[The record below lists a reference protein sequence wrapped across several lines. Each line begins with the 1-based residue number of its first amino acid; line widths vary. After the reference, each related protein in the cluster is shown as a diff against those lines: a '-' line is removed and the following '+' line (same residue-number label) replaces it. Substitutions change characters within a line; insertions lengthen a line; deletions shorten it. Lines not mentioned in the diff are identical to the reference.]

1 MQSNQLLIEKYNRL
15 QSSLLIFLSIF
26 FAIIALVSP
35 LVLTYY
41 FQYYLLLIAV
51 SFIGLP
57 HGFFDY
63 SIAERLF
70 SYKKNWIYYFTIS
83 YIFLSLIYLFFW
95 FEYPLESLIFFLTIS
110 IFHFGMEELTHIKYK
125 DMNFFQIIIIGSI
138 PIALPILFHP
148 ENVFYIFNQIT
159 DLDIN
164 YDYINTY
171 IYYIYFLLLFIALY
185 LNGIKRSW
193 IYLLLIANFII
204 LPPLVS
210 FILYFCFHHSLRHY
224 IHSIYHDNLV
234 PNKYSTNE
242 YLKAIITASVLF
254 TLVVLISL
262 QTYGQYSFDIII
274 VKYIFILL
282 ACLTLPHLMLNIY
295 YETQKK

>member
-1 MQSNQLLIEKYNRL
+1 MQSNQSLIEKYNRL
-15 QSSLLIFLSIF
+15 QSSLLISLSIF
-26 FAIIALVSP
+26 FAIIIFLAPSF
-35 LVLTYY
+35 LTYY
-41 FQYYLLLIAV
+41 FQYYFLLIAV

-70 SYKKNWIYYFTIS
+70 DYKKNWIYYFTIS

-95 FEYPLESLIFFLTIS
+95 FAYPLPSLIFFLIIS
-110 IFHFGMEELTHIKYK
+110 TFHFGMEELNHIKYK
-125 DMNFFQIIIIGSI
+125 DMKNFQIVMIGSM

-159 DLDIN
+159 DLNIIYDHIN
-164 YDYINTY
+164 IN
-171 IYYIYFLLLFIALY
+171 IYYFYFSLLFIALY

-193 IYLLLIANFII
+193 IYFILIANFII

-210 FILYFCFHHSLRHY
+210 FILYFCFHHSIRHY
-224 IHSIYHDNLV
+224 IHSIYYDSLV
-234 PNKYSTNE
+234 PKKYSTKE
-242 YLKAIITASVLF
+242 YMKAIITASVLF
-254 TLVVLISL
+254 TLVILISL
-262 QTYGQYSFDIII
+262 QNYAQYSFDIII

-295 YETQKK
+295 YEIQKK

>member
-35 LVLTYY
+35 FVLTYY

-95 FEYPLESLIFFLTIS
+95 FEYPLESLIFFVTIS

-295 YETQKK
+295 YETQKE

>member
-35 LVLTYY
+35 FVLTYY

-295 YETQKK
+295 YETQKE

>member
-35 LVLTYY
+35 FVLTYY

-254 TLVVLISL
+254 TSVVLISL
-262 QTYGQYSFDIII
+262 QIYGQYSFDIII

-295 YETQKK
+295 YETQKE

>member
-35 LVLTYY
+35 FVLTYY

-159 DLDIN
+159 DLNIN

>member
-35 LVLTYY
+35 FVLTYY